1 MGRVLADS
9 IRTIPHIAA
18 FDDMA
23 ANRYDNL
30 DLSSLIPYLIDTAP
44 VLALPYIAQAFDILG
59 YKGWIFADTEQKQRD
74 LLKIALQLN
83 KYAGTP
89 WAITNALNSIGITGV
104 EIEEGLSIKYDGEA
118 FYDGSITYGSG
129 SWADFAV
136 IIDASNFTAIDAT
149 AIANMTGVVLAWKN
163 ARSNLVGIWFS
174 VNFIDTLQNN
184 DSVSMDIQVITPPSH
199 SIVTF

>member
-9 IRTIPHIAA
+9 VRTIPHIAA

-44 VLALPYIAQAFDILG
+44 VAALPFIAQAFDILG
-59 YKGWIFADTEQKQRD
+59 FKGWVFADTEQKQRD

-89 WAITNALNSIGITGV
+89 QSIIDALNSIGITGV
-104 EIEEGLSIKYDGEA
+104 EIEEGLSVKYDGEFA
-118 FYDGSITYGSG
+118 YDGTITYGSG

-136 IIDASNFTAIDAT
+136 VINASNFTSIDT
-149 AIANMTGVVLAWKN
+149 TVIANMTGIVLAWKN
-163 ARSNLVGIWFS
+163 ARSTLVGVWFS
-174 VNFIDTLQNN
+174 VNLIDTLQNN
-184 DSVSMDIQVITPPSH
+184 DEVVMNIITTTPPTTTT
-199 SIVTF
+199 VTF

>member
-30 DLSSLIPYLIDTAP
+30 DLSCLIPYLIDTAP

-89 WAITNALNSIGITGV
+89 QSIIDALNSIGITGV
-104 EIEEGLSIKYDGEA
+104 EIEEGLSIKYDGEV

-136 IIDASNFTAIDAT
+136 IIDASNFTTIDAT
-149 AIANMTGVVLAWKN
+149 AITNMTGVVLAWKN
-163 ARSNLVGIWFS
+163 ARSTLVGIWFG

-184 DSVSMDIQVITPPSH
+184 DSVEMNIIQTTPPLTTT
-199 SIVTF
+199 VNF

>member
-9 IRTIPHIAA
+9 VRTIPHIAA

-44 VLALPYIAQAFDILG
+44 IAALPFIAQAFDILG
-59 YKGWIFADTEQKQRD
+59 YKGWLFADTEQKQRD

-89 WAITNALNSIGITGV
+89 QSIIDALSSIGITGV
-104 EIEEGLSIKYDGEA
+104 NIIEGLSVKYNGEFIYDGT
-118 FYDGSITYGSG
+118 ITYGTG

-136 IIDASNFTAIDAT
+136 VIDASNFTAVNASVIS
-149 AIANMTGVVLAWKN
+149 NMAGVVLAWKN

-184 DSVSMDIQVITPPSH
+184 DSVTMDIIQTTPPLTTP
-199 SIVTF
+199 VTF